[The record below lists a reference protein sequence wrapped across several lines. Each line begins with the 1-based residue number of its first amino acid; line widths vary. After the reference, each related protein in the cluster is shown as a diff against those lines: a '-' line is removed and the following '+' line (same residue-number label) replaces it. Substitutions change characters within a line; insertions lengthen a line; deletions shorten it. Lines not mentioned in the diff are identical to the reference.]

1 MAVKYL
7 IRYWEEIRKKNEYS
21 DSQDVKLWDVQQIL
35 DEVNSDRSEEWE
47 DYDESDWEEGLEEF
61 TEFETV
67 KDPNGNNI
75 LVDDDLEYHVKREN
89 GTTEVIKGL
98 AVAYD
103 GCHKIYILEDTE
115 DVKKALEIGYEI
127 HNMSELIQLY
137 NTSCELRFIN
147 NWKLNK
153 TFVAQFENAQITKR
167 L

>member
-35 DEVNSDRSEEWE
+35 NEVNCDRSEEWE

-67 KDPNGNNI
+67 KDPDGNNI
-75 LVDDDLEYHVKREN
+75 LVDDNLEYHVKREN

-98 AVAYD
+98 AVVMTAVIKLTYW
-103 GCHKIYILEDTE
+103 KIRKML
-115 DVKKALEIGYEI
+115 KKLLKSVMEFITCPNSYSFIII
-127 HNMSELIQLY
+127 HAN
-137 NTSCELRFIN
+137 
-147 NWKLNK
+147 
-153 TFVAQFENAQITKR
+153 
-167 L
+167 

>member
-7 IRYWEEIRKKNEYS
+7 IRYWEEIRRKNEYS

-103 GCHKIYILEDTE
+103 GCHKLTYWKIRKML
-115 DVKKALEIGYEI
+115 KKHLK
-127 HNMSELIQLY
+127 SV
-137 NTSCELRFIN
+137 TKFITCPN
-147 NWKLNK
+147 SYSFTTLHAN
-153 TFVAQFENAQITKR
+153 
-167 L
+167 